1 MADNK
6 DLKKIDVGGDP
17 GINFGYSGPS
27 SALRDMFE
35 KSSGMS
41 KIRNALGSMYG
52 EKPRPVPIEVPMNT
66 GKVDWTD
73 KSIAKKFS
81 IEHPGISKEL
91 EKKMEDKL
99 KALMLDHDKRRM
111 EQLKAEV
118 KTGSMISNSS
128 TKAISSEDKLKELQA
143 FIDSTAKQAGKN
155 LDDWQREYVASF
167 SAQKTKPKIKHFE
180 VMDCCRI
187 MTKTKT
193 DLSDYASLLATTLYH
208 MFQILT
214 PKRKEYILDMGPS
227 IAYEGQKNKMN
238 SSDNC
243 LCQFSPYSIEGVL
256 EQVGYICAIANLDS
270 IKHVQAIF
278 EQFKDEQ

>member
-17 GINFGYSGPS
+17 GINFGYSGSS

-35 KSSGMS
+35 KNSGMS

-52 EKPRPVPIEVPMNT
+52 EKPRPVSAEVAMNT
-66 GKVDWTD
+66 GKVDWTP
-73 KSIAKKFS
+73 KSIAKEFS
-81 IEHPGISKEL
+81 IDRPSSISKEL
-91 EKKMEDKL
+91 EKKMGDKL
-99 KALMLDHDKRRM
+99 NSFLLEHERRKL
-111 EQLKAEV
+111 EQLKAQ
-118 KTGSMISNSS
+118 TGSMISNAS
-128 TKAISSEDKLKELQA
+128 TKSISSEDKLKELQA
-143 FIDSTAKQAGKN
+143 FIESTAKQAGKN

-167 SAQKTKPKIKHFE
+167 SAQKTQPKIKHFE

-193 DLSDYASLLATTLYH
+193 EISDYASLLATTLYH
-208 MFQILT
+208 MFKILS

-278 EQFKDEQ
+278 EQFKGEQ